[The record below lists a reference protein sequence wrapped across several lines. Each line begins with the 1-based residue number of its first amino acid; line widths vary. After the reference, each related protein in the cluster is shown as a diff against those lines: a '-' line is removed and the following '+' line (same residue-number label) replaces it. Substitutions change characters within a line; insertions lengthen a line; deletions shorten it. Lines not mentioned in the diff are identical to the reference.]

1 MAGPR
6 FHPSDLQG
14 LAQLA
19 TQATSGVARIAEG
32 VTQSV
37 WGTLGFPGGPREGQ
51 TRGLTGQVFRAIE
64 GINQLAGKGAQ
75 AVWGGLLPLLQTM
88 EEPAQSFARE
98 AVLAALNGV
107 LGDRLHDSNNPLA
120 TRMGLYRVQNQHSE
134 PWLPWNG
141 SVTAASGRI
150 LILVHGLCM
159 NELQWTPSGQ
169 TGHADALA
177 AQLGYTPIYVRYN
190 TGLHISQNGKG
201 LSDLLE
207 QLVCQWPVPVEEI
220 TLLTHSMGGL
230 AARSAVQNAKPQ
242 WRAVLKNMIFLGTP
256 HQGAP
261 LEKAG
266 NWVDTILGST
276 PYSRPF
282 AKLGQLR
289 SAGITDLRYGHVVQ
303 ADWQGH
309 DRFHSK
315 PDGRHA
321 LPLPEGVACYA
332 VAATLAAKRSP
343 LSERVL
349 GDGLVPLPS
358 ALGQHDETARQLKF
372 AKDSVFV
379 AYRTHHM
386 QLLHSREVTTK
397 LLQWLTPPTTSGE

>member
-6 FHPSDLQG
+6 FRPSDLQG

-19 TQATSGVARIAEG
+19 TQATSGVARVAEG

-37 WGTLGFPGGPREGQ
+37 WGTLGLPGGPREGQ

-75 AVWGGLLPLLQTM
+75 AVLGSLLPLLQTV

-120 TRMGLYRVQNQHSE
+120 SRMGLFRVQDQVSV
-134 PWLPWNG
+134 PWNA
-141 SVTAASGRI
+141 SAIAAGVQSAQAPPSGKI
-150 LILVHGLCM
+150 LILIHGLCM

-177 AQLGYTPIYVRYN
+177 AQLGHTALYVRYN
-190 TGLHISQNGKG
+190 TGLHIAQNGQA
-201 LSDLLE
+201 LSELLE
-207 QLVCQWPVPVEEI
+207 QLVRQWPVPVEEI

-230 AARSAVQNAKPQ
+230 VARSAVECAKPR
-242 WRAVLKNMIFLGTP
+242 WRAALKNMIFLGTP

-266 NWVDTILGST
+266 NWIDVILGST

-289 SAGITDLRYGHVVQ
+289 SAGITDLRYGHVAQ
-303 ADWQGH
+303 A
-309 DRFHSK
+309 
-315 PDGRHA
+315 DGRHVV
-321 LPLPEGVACYA
+321 PLPEGVACYA
-332 VAATLAAKRSP
+332 VAATLAPKRSP

-358 ALGQHDETARQLKF
+358 ALGQHDEPARQLKF

-379 AYRTHHM
+379 AYRKHHM
-386 QLLHSREVTTK
+386 QLLHSREVTTR
-397 LLQWLTPPTTSGE
+397 LLQWLAPPTASGD

>member
-1 MAGPR
+1 MASPR
-6 FHPSDLQG
+6 FRPSDLQG

-19 TQATSGVARIAEG
+19 TQATSGVARMAEG

-37 WGTLGFPGGPREGQ
+37 WGTLGLPGGPREGQ
-51 TRGLTGQVFRAIE
+51 TRGLTGRVFRAIE

-75 AVWGGLLPLLQTM
+75 AVLGSLLPLLQTV

-107 LGDRLHDSNNPLA
+107 LGDRLHDSKNPLA
-120 TRMGLYRVQNQHSE
+120 THMGLYRVWNQSSV
-134 PWLPWNG
+134 PWNG
-141 SVTAASGRI
+141 GATATGFASAQTPPSGKI

-177 AQLGYTPIYVRYN
+177 AQLGYTALYVRYN
-190 TGLHISQNGKG
+190 TGLHIAQNGQA

-207 QLVCQWPVPVEEI
+207 QLVRQWPVPVEEI

-230 AARSAVQNAKPQ
+230 VARSALEVAKPQ
-242 WRAVLKNMIFLGTP
+242 WRGVVKNLVFLGTP

-266 NWVDTILGST
+266 NWVDVVLGST
-276 PYSRPF
+276 SYSRPF

-289 SAGITDLRYGHVVQ
+289 SAGITDLRYGRVVQ
-303 ADWQGH
+303 NDGH
-309 DRFHSK
+309 
-315 PDGRHA
+315 HA
-321 LPLPEGVACYA
+321 VALPEGVACYA
-332 VAATLAAKRSP
+332 VAATLAPKRSP

-386 QLLHSREVTTK
+386 QLMHSREVTAK
-397 LLQWLTPPTTSGE
+397 LLQWLTPPIVSGD

>member
-1 MAGPR
+1 
-6 FHPSDLQG
+6 
-14 LAQLA
+14 
-19 TQATSGVARIAEG
+19 V
-32 VTQSV
+32 
-37 WGTLGFPGGPREGQ
+37 LGS
-51 TRGLTGQVFRAIE
+51 
-64 GINQLAGKGAQ
+64 
-75 AVWGGLLPLLQTM
+75 LLPLLQTV

-120 TRMGLYRVQNQHSE
+120 SCMGPFRVQDQVSV
-134 PWLPWNG
+134 PWNA
-141 SVTAASGRI
+141 SAIAAGVQSAQAPPSGK
-150 LILVHGLCM
+150 ILVPIHGLCM

-190 TGLHISQNGKG
+190 TGLHISQNGQA
-201 LSDLLE
+201 LSELLE
-207 QLVCQWPVPVEEI
+207 QLVRQWPVPVEEI

-230 AARSAVQNAKPQ
+230 VARSAVEFAKPR
-242 WRAVLKNMIFLGTP
+242 WRAALKNMIFLGTP

-266 NWVDTILGST
+266 NWIDVILGST

-303 ADWQGH
+303 AD
-309 DRFHSK
+309 
-315 PDGRHA
+315 GRHVV
-321 LPLPEGVACYA
+321 PLPEGVACYA
-332 VAATLAAKRSP
+332 VAATLAPKRSP

-358 ALGQHDETARQLKF
+358 ALGQHHETARQLKF

-397 LLQWLTPPTTSGE
+397 LLQWLAPPTASGD